1 MEIGS
6 LPPRQYSNQFFKKT
20 SNFKRET
27 LYIRYVNNK
36 CFEFLKMLN
45 ENENETYCEVIFYS
59 SKAKE
64 LTSIFKNFLQVKV
77 KCKFQNISKL
87 KFKYFDVN
95 NVEILEEQLDKFLDL
110 YIDPDSYEFDEE
122 YYELNIDIKFPSFRE
137 LLKLV
142 CLFNDKIKK
151 EQPIINWNSESES
164 D

>member
-6 LPPRQYSNQFFKKT
+6 LPPRQYFNRFLKKT

-45 ENENETYCEVIFYS
+45 ENENEPYCEVIFYS

-95 NVEILEEQLDKFLDL
+95 NVEILEEQLEKFLDL
-110 YIDPDSYEFDEE
+110 YIDLDSYEFDEE
-122 YYELNIDIKFPSFRE
+122 CYELNIDIKFPSFRE